1 MVESRIVYIV
11 DDDLTV
17 SHSMAFFLSKSGFE
31 TRSYSNGRDLIT
43 DSATLQAGCILLD
56 IRMPDFDG
64 FDVLAAL
71 GDRIAVTPVIVM
83 TGHGDVATA
92 VRAMKLGA
100 SDFLEKPCEENLM
113 LATFAR
119 VFATLDDDS
128 HQGTLRDEARAM
140 IERLTRREQDVL
152 RGLIAGRPN
161 KTLAFELGL
170 SVRTVE
176 MHRAR
181 MMDRLGVRTLS
192 DALRIAFRAG
202 TATENGLSR
211 GHRDP
216 YDGAWTQDHAH
227 D

>member
-1 MVESRIVYIV
+1 MAESRIVYIV
-11 DDDLTV
+11 DDDAAV
-17 SHSMAFFLSKSGFE
+17 SHSTAFFLSTAGFE
-31 TRSYSNGRDLIT
+31 TRSYADGRDLIN
-43 DSATLQAGCILLD
+43 DCATLRTGCILLD

-71 GDRIAVTPVIVM
+71 GDRIAVMPVIVM

-100 SDFLEKPCEENLM
+100 SDFLEKPCEEILM
-113 LATFAR
+113 LSTLAR
-119 VFATLDDDS
+119 VFAALDNDS
-128 HQGTLRDEARAM
+128 HQVVLRDEARSM
-140 IERLTRREQDVL
+140 IGRLTRREQDIL

-176 MHRAR
+176 MHRAH
-181 MMDRLGVRTLS
+181 MMERLGVRTLS

-202 TATENGLSR
+202 APAMG
-211 GHRDP
+211 GAPGGMRDP
-216 YDGAWTQDHAH
+216 H
-227 D
+227 DANTSAGTSA